1 MSFKLGILFVEDISP
16 AAISLEQIQHFLV
29 FNSKRRHN
37 PSPTTNHAF
46 AIGHVRIPNCLELI
60 EHFLESDVGIIIGM
74 QIDEDRNRWSSSL
87 AVAILDQ
94 INLVLGCVLAAAFI
108 HPRNEMEKRI
118 REWIKI
124 FKNSANSYVH

>member
-1 MSFKLGILFVEDISP
+1 
-16 AAISLEQIQHFLV
+16 
-29 FNSKRRHN
+29 
-37 PSPTTNHAF
+37 
-46 AIGHVRIPNCLELI
+46 
-60 EHFLESDVGIIIGM
+60 M
-74 QIDEDRNRWSSSL
+74 QIDEDRNRWGSSL